1 MTIRTTLI
9 ATTALLA
16 LAGCGKKQDA
26 TPADTTNSVAA
37 ANQLDAAT
45 PTPAAVSASQS
56 FVNTAAASDAFEIES
71 SKLALTNGSSASVK
85 SYARKMIEAHT
96 ASTAKLKATTA
107 TLSPALTPDPALN
120 AEQQQTIDQ
129 LKSLNGA
136 AFDQAYIAAQAAGHQ
151 QTLDALKAYAAT
163 GDVPQLKTFANGLVP
178 TVAAHLNMAKGLKA

>member
-71 SKLALTNGSSASVK
+71 SKLALTNASSASVK
-85 SYARKMIEAHT
+85 SYARKMIKAHT

-163 GDVPQLKTFANGLVP
+163 GDVPQLKTFANGLIP
-178 TVAAHLNMAKGLKA
+178 TVAAHLNMVKGLKA

>member
-71 SKLALTNGSSASVK
+71 SKLALTNGASASVK

-163 GDVPQLKTFANGLVP
+163 GDVPQLKTFANGLIP
-178 TVAAHLNMAKGLKA
+178 TVAAHLNMVKGLKA

>member
-163 GDVPQLKTFANGLVP
+163 GDVPQLKTFANGLIP

>member
-163 GDVPQLKTFANGLVP
+163 GDVPQLKTFANGLIP
-178 TVAAHLNMAKGLKA
+178 TVAAHLSHQPS